1 VKNVLKEK
9 DTLKSLKKL
18 KDVDHLLDVEG
29 MDVVKTK
36 PRVRY
41 LGDGSYK
48 ITDETLCLLVG
59 EYNFWII
66 HDGLIED
73 VNELSPEEIVA
84 RLKRYADDRKERGA
98 K

>member
-1 VKNVLKEK
+1 MLKEK
-9 DTLKSLKKL
+9 DTLKSLNKL
-18 KDVDHLLDVEG
+18 KDVDHLLDEEG
-29 MDVVKTK
+29 MKVVKTK

-66 HDGLIED
+66 HDGEIED
-73 VNELSPEEIVA
+73 VNELSPEEIVEK
-84 RLKRYADDRKERGA
+84 LKKYSEDKKERGA
-98 K
+98 R